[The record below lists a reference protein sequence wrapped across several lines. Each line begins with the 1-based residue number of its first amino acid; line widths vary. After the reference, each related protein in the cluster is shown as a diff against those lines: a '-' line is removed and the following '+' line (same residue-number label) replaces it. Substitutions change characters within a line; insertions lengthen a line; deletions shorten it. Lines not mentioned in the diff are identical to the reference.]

1 MTTTTTT
8 PNSKYIP
15 TRTPNPVGTT
25 KDLNLKHFFHG
36 DFGASVF
43 MGINDTGGNFSTIYA
58 RIFKCGNNQIRAME
72 HEFFQYHGGQYRD
85 GGQRKDHVSLAKAL
99 AHGKRYEGPPPCI
112 YTAIRDPISHFL
124 SGYNEVEF
132 LLLDQKKN
140 RKFQPFLAP
149 YHRAFPYSKN
159 STVLRKK
166 RFLAFV
172 EDLLLENKILGSHYV
187 YLHFYPMSRILR
199 VLRKYNTNL
208 TGYINGLESLT
219 STWPDFMV
227 STCGGELGFPSRE
240 RLPVEMKVAGQH
252 DSSNDPLGLYQA
264 AKDVWAE
271 QGPIARALCLLYAF
285 DYACFPK
292 LPIPALCRSVYRDHS
307 NTIVEKANRTMVSKT
322 GRHYGA

>member
-1 MTTTTTT
+1 MGDNIVMGDNGKTTFPWRRPLLTA
-8 PNSKYIP
+8 NA
-15 TRTPNPVGTT
+15 TRVRRPASTRPFGIRYRIFFLDTT
-25 KDLNLKHFFHG
+25 KWSSCCWTK
-36 DFGASVF
+36 
-43 MGINDTGGNFSTIYA
+43 
-58 RIFKCGNNQIRAME
+58 
-72 HEFFQYHGGQYRD
+72 
-85 GGQRKDHVSLAKAL
+85 
-99 AHGKRYEGPPPCI
+99 
-112 YTAIRDPISHFL
+112 
-124 SGYNEVEF
+124 
-132 LLLDQKKN
+132 KKN